1 MSQQAATRL
10 GPAAGIGIQPDHE
23 ALPAFN
29 RRIVLT
35 LLRRELQ
42 DSLRDWRI
50 MVPVF
55 LLTGIFPFLMNLT
68 ARLTFDF
75 LSRYDAGLIAERM
88 VPFGMLV
95 VGFFPITFS
104 LVISLET
111 FVGEKERNSLE
122 ALFATPA
129 SDLELYLG
137 KLLAALLLPLAA
149 AYVGTAVYVLGI
161 QRAALVSLPAELLLQ
176 ILLLITLKGLVMV
189 SGAVIVS
196 SHTTSVR
203 ASNLLASFIIIPAAL
218 LVQVEALLM
227 FWASYDALWAIAAG
241 LVVVVVILIRAGM
254 RTFNREEIL
263 SRELDVLNLRRIAQ
277 LWSRLWRAAPA
288 EAQRAA
294 RTLDA
299 LSPLSARRL
308 YRTDLPALLR
318 EARPA
323 LGAAGIVMAAGFV
336 IGLWLT
342 ARYPL
347 PPGLIDL
354 STAAETI
361 SREGLAD
368 RVPGWSVLPKFNAGA
383 IFGHNA
389 RAVILALLAS
399 FFSFGAL
406 SLLLIGL
413 PMTVVGFLAGQV
425 SLAGQS
431 GLLFLAAFILPHAL
445 LEIPATLIATAF
457 SLRIGAMLISPPARF
472 TAGEALLRGLAD
484 FTKVF
489 LLLVLPLLAAAA
501 VIEVYVTPAV
511 IGLLY

>member
-1 MSQQAATRL
+1 MSQQAATRIAPTRAL
-10 GPAAGIGIQPDHE
+10 EVHPEDDAA
-23 ALPAFN
+23 PAFN
-29 RRIVLT
+29 RHTMMT
-35 LLRRELQ
+35 LLRRELK

-55 LLTGIFPFLMNLT
+55 LLTAIFPFLMNLT
-68 ARLTFDF
+68 AHLTFDF
-75 LSRYDAGLIAERM
+75 LSRYEAGLIAERM

-137 KLLAALLLPLAA
+137 KLLAALLLPLSA
-149 AYVGTAVYVLGI
+149 AYIGTAIYVLGI
-161 QRAALVSLPAELLLQ
+161 QRSALVSLPAALLIQ
-176 ILLLITLKGLVMV
+176 ILLLITLKGLMMV

-227 FWASYDALWAIAAG
+227 FWASYDALWAIVAG
-241 LVVVVVILIRAGM
+241 LVVVVVILMRAGM

-263 SRELDVLNLRRIAQ
+263 SRELDVLNLRRVGQ

-294 RTLDA
+294 RTLEP
-299 LSPLSARRL
+299 LRPLSARRL
-308 YRTDLPALLR
+308 YSSDVPALLR

-323 LGAAGIVMAAGFV
+323 LWAAGLVMVAGFLL
-336 IGLWLT
+336 GLWLT
-342 ARYPL
+342 GRYPL
-347 PPGLIDL
+347 PPGTIDL
-354 STAAETI
+354 ATAAETI

-368 RVPGWSVLPKFNAGA
+368 RVPGWSVLPKFSAGA
-383 IFGHNA
+383 IFGHNL
-389 RAVILALLAS
+389 RAVILSLMSS

-406 SLLLIGL
+406 SLLLIAL
-413 PMTVVGFLAGQV
+413 PMSVVGFLAGQV
-425 SLAGQS
+425 ALAGQS
-431 GLLFLAAFILPHAL
+431 GLLFLGAFILPHAL

-457 SLRIGAMLISPPARF
+457 SLRIGAMLISPPPRF

-484 FTKVF
+484 FTKIF
-489 LLLVLPLLAAAA
+489 LLVVLPLLAVAA
-501 VIEVYVTPAV
+501 VVEVYVTPAV
-511 IGLLY
+511 IALLY